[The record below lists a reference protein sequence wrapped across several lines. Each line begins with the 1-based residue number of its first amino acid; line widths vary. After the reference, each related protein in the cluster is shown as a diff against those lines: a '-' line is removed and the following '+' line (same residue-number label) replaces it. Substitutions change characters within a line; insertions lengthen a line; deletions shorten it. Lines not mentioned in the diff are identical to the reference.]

1 MSREL
6 NQNLFNKRNNT
17 SSSTNKSTSA
27 SHQHPATEIA
37 PIDKTD
43 LQIIA
48 AQIDGLK
55 RKVQEID
62 SRTVTLAGRMDELY
76 KATKLKFDK
85 TQNHF
90 LRMEEVVKRK
100 VLELT
105 ETIGK
110 FSGKMATQQFSE
122 SKVTELIDRH
132 TQMIQNFD
140 TKIARL
146 QKIINDQELQLHN
159 SRAGIQEARKE
170 IERLKRL

>member
-6 NQNLFNKRNNT
+6 NQNLFN
-17 SSSTNKSTSA
+17 SSTTSKAPTTSKSN
-27 SHQHPATEIA
+27 ATEIA

-48 AQIDGLK
+48 AQLDALK
-55 RKVQEID
+55 KKVHEVD
-62 SRTVTLAGRMDELY
+62 SRTVTLASRMDELY

-90 LRMEEVVKRK
+90 VRMEEVVKRK
-100 VLELT
+100 ILELT
-105 ETIGK
+105 ETLGK
-110 FSGKMATQQFSE
+110 FSGKMAAQQFSE
-122 SKVTELIDRH
+122 SKVTELVDRH
-132 TQMIQNFD
+132 SQMIQKFD

-146 QKIINDQELQLHN
+146 QKVINDQELQLHN
-159 SRAGIQEARKE
+159 SRAALQDARKE

>member
-6 NQNLFNKRNNT
+6 NQNLFNKTENT
-17 SSSTNKSTSA
+17 TSTHSKPTSR
-27 SHQHPATEIA
+27 PAAAEIA

-48 AQIDGLK
+48 AQMDALK
-55 RKVQEID
+55 KKVHEVD
-62 SRTVTLAGRMDELY
+62 SRTVTLASRMDELY

-100 VLELT
+100 ILEMT
-105 ETIGK
+105 ETLGK
-110 FSGKMATQQFSE
+110 LSGKMTAQQFSE
-122 SKVTELIDRH
+122 SKVTELVDRH
-132 TQMIQNFD
+132 TQMIQKFD
-140 TKIARL
+140 IKMAKL
-146 QKIINDQELQLHN
+146 QKVINEQEMQLHN
-159 SRAGIQEARKE
+159 SRAALQEARKE